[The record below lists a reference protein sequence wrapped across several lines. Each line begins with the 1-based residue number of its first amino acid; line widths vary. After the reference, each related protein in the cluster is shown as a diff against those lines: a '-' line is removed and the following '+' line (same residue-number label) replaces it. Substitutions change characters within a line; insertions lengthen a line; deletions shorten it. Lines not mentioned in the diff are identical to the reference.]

1 MMQERRIRHP
11 WLAAAGLALMAGP
24 AAWLLFALAPPA
36 PAAAPLELAAAI
48 DAPMPTG
55 VAVSAAGR
63 LFLCFPR
70 WGDPVAFTVAEIRD
84 GAPIPYPNAAF
95 NAPFGNPRG
104 RWVSVQSVVVDARDR
119 LWVLD
124 TGIDAGT
131 VVPGGAKLACVDLA
145 TDRVVHTIT
154 FPGDVLLATTYLNDV
169 RFDLKR
175 GAAGI
180 AYITDSSP
188 AGPNAIIVVDLASG
202 AAWRRLNGHRST
214 RPDTNCVPVVEG
226 EPLAIVLAD
235 STRIPFRVGADGIA
249 LAPDGKTLYYC
260 PLTARR
266 LYAVSAD
273 ALAASALADAEV
285 ARTVRDL
292 GEKPASDGLEMDA
305 DGTLYATAYELD
317 AILRR
322 TADGRWD
329 TLAADPRLQWPDS
342 IALTADGHLLV
353 TANQL
358 HRQPM
363 FHGGRDRRHPP
374 YAVFRIPIR

>member
-1 MMQERRIRHP
+1 M
-11 WLAAAGLALMAGP
+11 AAGP
-24 AAWLLFALAPPA
+24 AALRLYARELPPRAP
-36 PAAAPLELAAAI
+36 APLELAAAI

-84 GAPIPYPNAAF
+84 GAPVPYPSAAF
-95 NAPFGNPRG
+95 NASFGAPDD
-104 RWVSVQSVVVDARDR
+104 RWVSVQSVVFDARDR
-119 LWVLD
+119 LWILD
-124 TGIDAGT
+124 TGIDAGA

-145 TDRVVHTIT
+145 SDRVIRTIT
-154 FPGDVLLATTYLNDV
+154 FPGDVLLPTTYLNDV

-175 GAAGI
+175 GGAGV

-188 AGPNAIIVVDLASG
+188 VGPNAIIVVDLASG
-202 AAWRRLNGHRST
+202 LSWRRLDGHRST
-214 RPDTNCVPVVEG
+214 RPDTSCVPVLEG
-226 EPLAIVLAD
+226 QPLAIVLPD
-235 STRIPFRVGADGIA
+235 STRLPFRVGADGIA

-260 PLTARR
+260 ALTARR

-273 ALAASALADAEV
+273 ALASSALPDVEV

-292 GEKPASDGLEMDA
+292 GAKAASDGLEMDA
-305 DGTLYATAYELD
+305 AGNLYATAYELD

-322 TADGRWD
+322 TVDGRWD

-342 IALTADGHLLV
+342 IALTADGHLFV

-358 HRQPM
+358 HRQPR
-363 FHGGRDRRHPP
+363 FHGGRDLRQPP
-374 YAVFRIPIR
+374 YAVYRIPIR